1 VKPSVVYMPKPET
14 VTAENAFSTFSL
26 NVSYVSF
33 KTAFASLQSNK
44 LPQPSDVRSEEFL
57 NALEYRD

>member
-1 VKPSVVYMPKPET
+1 MPKPET